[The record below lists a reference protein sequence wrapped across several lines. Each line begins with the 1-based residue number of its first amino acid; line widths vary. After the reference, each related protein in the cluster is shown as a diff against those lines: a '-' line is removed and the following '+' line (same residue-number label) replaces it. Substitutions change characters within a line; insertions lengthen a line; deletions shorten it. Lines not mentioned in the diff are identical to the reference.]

1 MMAVVAALAM
11 ATGLSAPFDPPAPP
25 PSPAAAV
32 LTLDS
37 TSYCQAGIMADGQET
52 YWGAAAGNE
61 WPFGTRLR
69 ILTGRLAGTVVT
81 IADRIGWGSQLDVFS
96 PSCAW
101 SWAYGREAILAEIV
115 S

>member
-1 MMAVVAALAM
+1 MMVLAATLALVTGS
-11 ATGLSAPFDPPAPP
+11 ATPFATASLPT
-25 PSPAAAV
+25 PSGPVV

-37 TSYCQAGIMADGQET
+37 TSYCQSGTMADGQET

-61 WPFGTRLR
+61 WPFGTRLK

-96 PSCAW
+96 WSCDW
-101 SWAYGREAILAEIV
+101 STRYGREMVEVEVV

>member
-1 MMAVVAALAM
+1 MAMVAALAM

>member
-1 MMAVVAALAM
+1 MAVVAALAM

>member
-11 ATGLSAPFDPPAPP
+11 ATGLSAPFDPPPPLPPAPVVI
-25 PSPAAAV
+25 S
-32 LTLDS
+32 LDS
-37 TSYCQAGIMADGQET
+37 TSYCQAGTMADGQET

-61 WPFGTRLR
+61 WPFGTRLK

-81 IADRIGWGSQLDVFS
+81 IADRIGWGSQLDIFS

-101 SWAYGREAILAEIV
+101 SWLYGREAILAQVV

>member
-1 MMAVVAALAM
+1 MAVVAALAM

-25 PSPAAAV
+25 PPPAAAV

-61 WPFGTRLR
+61 WPFGTRMR

-81 IADRIGWGSQLDVFS
+81 IADRIGWGSQLDIFS

-101 SWAYGREAILAEIV
+101 SWLYGREEILAEVV